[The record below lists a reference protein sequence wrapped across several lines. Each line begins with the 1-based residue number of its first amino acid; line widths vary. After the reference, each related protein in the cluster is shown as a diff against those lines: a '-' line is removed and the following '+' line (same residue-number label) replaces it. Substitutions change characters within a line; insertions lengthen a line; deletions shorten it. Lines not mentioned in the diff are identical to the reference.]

1 MTCLRGIPSK
11 YPYNTRKNSIS
22 RERTKTDESMSEN
35 ESGERIID
43 VSGLTRLIKQLIE
56 VAPALNNVRVRGEI
70 SNFTHHAHGHM
81 YFSLK
86 DENAQIR
93 AVMFQRYAETLRF
106 KPEDGLEV
114 VALGSVS
121 VYEKRGE
128 YQLYVRHMQPAGIGA
143 LYLQFEKLKRKLD
156 EEGLFAPERKRDIP
170 KFPRRIAVVTS
181 PTGAAV
187 RDVINIISRRFPAVE
202 ITVVPALVQG
212 EGSAASVR
220 AALNRAQNIP
230 EVDTILLVRGGG
242 SIEDL
247 WGFNEEQLA
256 REIAACKVP
265 LISGV
270 GHETDFTIAD
280 FAADLR
286 APTPSA
292 AAEIAVPDIMELKMK
307 IKSFNSRLAR
317 KLTDAAKLARY
328 KVDTVGAS
336 ISTARALELIDRRKQ
351 LLDDYSKDMKKQCL
365 YLARTERKHILH
377 IEERLSAIDP
387 RRVLARG
394 FAICADRRSGRIIRS
409 IQQVKHGNP
418 LLVTLQDG
426 DFLASPDL
434 KNNTRQTDLD
444 L

>member
-1 MTCLRGIPSK
+1 
-11 YPYNTRKNSIS
+11 
-22 RERTKTDESMSEN
+22 MSEN
-35 ESGERIID
+35 ANGERTID
-43 VSGLTRLIKQLIE
+43 VAGLTRLIKQLIE
-56 VAPALNNVRVRGEI
+56 GAPALNNVRVRGEI

-86 DENAQIR
+86 DENAQVR

-114 VALGSVS
+114 VVFGSVS

-128 YQLYVRHMQPAGIGA
+128 YQLYVRHLQPAGIGA
-143 LYLQFEKLKRKLD
+143 LYIQFEKLKKKLE
-156 EEGLFAPERKRDIP
+156 EEGLFAPERKREIP

-202 ITVVPALVQG
+202 IIIVPALVQG
-212 EGSAASVR
+212 DDSAASVR
-220 AALNRAQNIP
+220 AALSRAQNIP

-247 WGFNEEQLA
+247 WGFNDERLA
-256 REIAACKVP
+256 RDIAACKVP

-292 AAEIAVPDIMELKMK
+292 AAEIAVPDIMEIKMK
-307 IKSFNSRLAR
+307 INTLSGRLAR

-328 KVDTVGAS
+328 KVDMIGSA
-336 ISTARALELIDRRKQ
+336 ISTTRALELIDRRKQ
-351 LLDDYSKDMKKQCL
+351 LIDDYSKDMNKRCL
-365 YLARTERKHILH
+365 YLVQTERKHIMH
-377 IEERLSAIDP
+377 IEERLAAIDP
-387 RRVLARG
+387 RRVMARG
-394 FAICADRRSGRIIRS
+394 FAICSERRSGRIIRS
-409 IQQVKHGNP
+409 IQQVKHGSP
-418 LLVTLQDG
+418 LLVTLHDG
-426 DFLASPDL
+426 NFVASPDL
-434 KNNTRQTDLD
+434 KTNANQTDLD